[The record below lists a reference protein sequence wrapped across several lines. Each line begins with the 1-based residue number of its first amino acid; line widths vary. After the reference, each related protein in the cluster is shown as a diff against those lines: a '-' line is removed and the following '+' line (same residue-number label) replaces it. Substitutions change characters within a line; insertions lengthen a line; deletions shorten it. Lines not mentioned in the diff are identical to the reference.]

1 MRTLNPGELV
11 GGLRLRVDEFQP
23 FAADAAR
30 PQGDPRRGSCP
41 AVVSH
46 PTLSR
51 RTGRRAGRRGGYRM
65 PTGPSGN
72 MRVGRDVLEH
82 LRRTPASS
90 SMTWDCACLHQPA
103 RTRNREPQAASV
115 CGFSIRGYGS
125 WRGGRLK
132 CRMCNSR
139 RCGEAAG
146 LGSSRTTMDPRRS
159 TRQLR
164 PRAPRDPRSPGD
176 NLRP

>member
-65 PTGPSGN
+65 PTGASGN

-90 SMTWDCACLHQPA
+90 SMTWDWACLHQPA

-125 WRGGRLK
+125 RRGG
-132 CRMCNSR
+132 
-139 RCGEAAG
+139 EAEMPDVQQPEMRPDSARPG
-146 LGSSRTTMDPRRS
+146 QRWTPRRL